1 MVMIRGG
8 IKMCQFLIRPR
19 IFIGEVGKLDYSQYT
34 ILNELSRGILIVNKE
49 FEIIYANNMA
59 EHIFHI
65 KKEELVGQ
73 TLRNNQNQ
81 VSAKDTADKKLWLF
95 SQLWREL
102 SCLSEYLV
110 SKTAILPSVNGV
122 KNEFLNL
129 KFILQNEVILIEGE
143 INYLFEESQKN
154 IVMELVQRSKDY
166 MFFKDESLNYVFANQ
181 SYLNF
186 LGLTEEQLLGLND
199 WDLVTKRIL
208 TEDLYY
214 QCRCGDEETLSKGS
228 YSGIEVFLGRA
239 YRILKQKVDHGVLCV
254 AKDVTE
260 MIDATKLSEE
270 DELTGMY
277 NRRKFERVLS
287 HAYKSKEDNFYL
299 ALIDLNGL
307 RFINNTYGHAQG
319 DNCLKLLAKALR
331 NHSEGV
337 FFRLEG
343 NKFAGILDSNRYR
356 IERLFLNILAELD
369 KIDSYP
375 EININI
381 GVGLIDRRKSQ
392 AANYDKTEALL
403 NKAKQMGQNKFIIED
418 TSQ

>member
-1 MVMIRGG
+1 MI
-8 IKMCQFLIRPR
+8 ILITMR
-19 IFIGEVGKLDYSQYT
+19 ISILEVRRLDCSQYS
-34 ILNELSRGILIVNKE
+34 ILNQLSRGILIVNKE
-49 FEIIYANNMA
+49 FKIIYANNMA
-59 EHIFHI
+59 EYVFH
-65 KKEELVGQ
+65 KKKDELVGQ
-73 TLRNNQNQ
+73 ILMDNQGFEKMQHDIESEPTLFYLIGKELRGLSGD
-81 VSAKDTADKKLWLF
+81 VSP
-95 SQLWREL
+95 
-102 SCLSEYLV
+102 
-110 SKTAILPSVNGV
+110 KTAIIPNFNGI
-122 KNEFLNL
+122 KDEFLKL
-129 KFILQNEVILIEGE
+129 QFIPENEVILIEGE
-143 INYLFEESQKN
+143 IGHLSDEKKKDVVIQ
-154 IVMELVQRSKDY
+154 LVQHSKDF

>member
-181 SYLNF
+181 SYLDF
-186 LGLTEEQLLGLND
+186 LGLSEENLIGLND
-199 WDLVTKRIL
+199 WDLVSRGIL
-208 TEDLYY
+208 SEDLYY
-214 QCRCGDEETLSKGS
+214 QCKNGDEESLSNGT
-228 YSGIEVFLGRA
+228 YSGVEVFLGRS
-239 YRILKQKVDHGVLCV
+239 YRVLKQKVNDGVLCV
-254 AKDVTE
+254 AKDITE
-260 MIDATKLSEE
+260 IIDATKLSET
-270 DELTGMY
+270 DTLTGMY
-277 NRRKFERVLS
+277 NHRKFERVFRS
-287 HAYKSKEDNFYL
+287 AYESKEDNFYL
-299 ALIDLNGL
+299 ALIDLNDL
-307 RFINNTYGHAQG
+307 SSINNMFGYVQG
-319 DNCLKLLAKALR
+319 NNYLKILAKILF
-331 NHSEGV
+331 NYSEGV
-337 FFRLEG
+337 FFRIEG
-343 NKFAGILDSNRYR
+343 GIFAGIIDGNRNKAE
-356 IERLFLNILAELD
+356 ILFLNILDELG
-369 KIDSYP
+369 KID
-375 EININI
+375 INPKISINI
-381 GVGLIDRRKSQ
+381 GARLINRMEPKMI
-392 AANYDKTEALL
+392 NYNKTYKLLREAQ
-403 NKAKQMGQNKFIIED
+403 KMGNNNFIIE
-418 TSQ
+418 